1 MRSEEIL
8 SCLYSSFDK
17 ARLDPILLSFK
28 SSELLYDFYHKRI
41 FEMISETLANSQ
53 EQAIVHLEE
62 ENRKLACMNSELQ
75 DKMTQMQASYSALS
89 SENKSTVNAINH
101 IEQKMKD
108 KDEANQHLAL
118 TVTQLETQNEM
129 LQNQIEELQIEN
141 KNSLDKINELIN
153 VLNAKERELVNK
165 NEQINFF
172 KENLQIIKAK
182 QGELTGS
189 LNGMIEQNFELK
201 SELELKNNDLG
212 ELVSKIEE
220 LKLEF
225 QQKSNEIN
233 KEVELLRNENENP
246 TPRLSED
253 VISFSEC
260 RNNLAAC
267 LKRTAETHRLIFIT
281 QNGRPT
287 SFIGNV
293 EDWDQFVELKELMED
308 VRVAEEELD
317 RGECISHSEL
327 KAQLMAERNAKMQ
340 ELMS

>member
-101 IEQKMKD
+101 IEQEMKD

-153 VLNAKERELVNK
+153 VLNAKECELVNK

-233 KEVELLRNENENP
+233 KEVELLRNENEKVLKVKIQALKNKL
-246 TPRLSED
+246 REKIAIINKLSMHEVND
-253 VISFSEC
+253 SNNNYSDNNDS
-260 RNNLAAC
+260 RNNSISLGKN
-267 LKRTAETHRLIFIT
+267 LQYQMTTA
-281 QNGRPT
+281 
-287 SFIGNV
+287 GNLLY
-293 EDWDQFVELKELMED
+293 E
-308 VRVAEEELD
+308 
-317 RGECISHSEL
+317 
-327 KAQLMAERNAKMQ
+327 
-340 ELMS
+340 